1 MSKHY
6 YSASTRGF
14 YVDEIHGSRMPA
26 DAKEISEE
34 EWLALLQQQAA
45 GRQIVPDEDG
55 RPIPVVPGV
64 QP

>member
-14 YVDEIHGSRMPA
+14 YVDEIHGKRMPT
-26 DAKEISEE
+26 DVKEISEQ
-34 EWLALLQQQAA
+34 EWLALLELQAA
-45 GRQIVPDEDG
+45 GKRIEPDEDG
-55 RPIPVVPGV
+55 RPIAVTPEV